1 MPNPIKEN
9 IISFPMGLPK
19 EFNLHKYVDYDKQ
32 FNKTFVDPLKFILDA
47 VGWEVEK
54 TVTLEDF
61 FK

>member
-1 MPNPIKEN
+1 
-9 IISFPMGLPK
+9 MGLPK

-61 FK
+61 FA